1 MHHSSEDR
9 AWMRACSNRHR
20 LAVLMA
26 CHNRRA
32 TTIGCLRA
40 LQEAADSTPGLQTSL
55 FLTDDGSTDG
65 TAKAAMGLGFD
76 ITVVQGS
83 GNLFWNRGMVLAWQ
97 AACADTTAFDAFL
110 LLNDDTALDTRALR
124 CLLET
129 SADYRHEA
137 IVVGATRDP
146 QTGVS
151 TYGGVRRT
159 SRWHPGRVERL
170 PVSETVQEADTFNA
184 NCVLVPRRVYEKIGM
199 LDPTFHHSIGD
210 FDYGLRA
217 LAAGIQVVV
226 APGTIGTCARN
237 AQSGTWMDPKVPI
250 RRRLELLESPKGLPR
265 REWLVYL
272 RRHGALLPWLLA
284 WAPTIRALW
293 PHTRSRRPPGN
304 GAEIGRTQQ

>member
-1 MHHSSEDR
+1 
-9 AWMRACSNRHR
+9 MRIA
-20 LAVLMA
+20 LLMT
-26 CHNRRA
+26 CHNRRDNTIESLTAAARSA
-32 TTIGCLRA
+32 TSV
-40 LQEAADSTPGLQTSL
+40 ADARVSI

-65 TAKAAMGLGFD
+65 TAPAARELGLD
-76 ITVVQGS
+76 MRVTQGS

-97 AACADTTAFDAFL
+97 AACADTTAYDAFL
-110 LLNDDTALDTRALR
+110 LLNDDTVLDTRALR

-129 SADYRHEA
+129 SADYGHEA

-151 TYGGVRRT
+151 TYGGLRRT

-199 LDPTFHHSIGD
+199 LDPTYHHSIGD

-217 LAAGIQVVV
+217 RAAGIQVVV

-293 PHTRSRRPPGN
+293 PYARSRRPPGN